1 MTTPSLPPT
10 LDTLETPCLLLDET
24 RMTRNIQ
31 RLNALMAGH
40 GVQLRPHLKTPK
52 SIDVARRVMTS
63 PQGPAAVS
71 TLQEAEQFA
80 AAGVTDLLYA
90 VGVSPSKLDRV
101 LALRAKGVDL
111 TVVVD
116 SIEAARAVA
125 ARAAMAG
132 SPIPTLI
139 EIDCDG
145 HRAGVQPGNHDHLLA
160 VANVLHDAG
169 CLRGVM
175 THAGESYGCRS
186 VDAIADMA
194 EQERWAAVS
203 CAETIRHAGMPCPVV
218 SIGSTPTA
226 HFARNLDGVTEVRAG
241 VYVFFDLVMAGL
253 GVCSV
258 EDIATTVL
266 TTVIGH
272 QADKGWILVDAGWM
286 AMSRDRGTAKQPVD
300 QLYGLVCD
308 ADGRVYPD
316 LLLAETNQ
324 EQGIITL
331 RPGSGASLPD
341 LPLGTKLR
349 IVPNHAC
356 ATCAQHEAYQ
366 VVRPGEP
373 GVVARWERFRGW

>member
-1 MTTPSLPPT
+1 MTAAPVT
-10 LDTLETPCLLLDET
+10 LDTLDTPCLVLDET
-24 RMTRNIQ
+24 RMTRNID
-31 RLNALMAGH
+31 RLNGLMAGH

-52 SIDVARRVMTS
+52 SIEVARRVMAS

-90 VGVSPSKLDRV
+90 VGVAPAKLDRV
-101 LALRAKGVDL
+101 LALRGRDVNL

-116 SIEAARAVA
+116 SIQAALAVA
-125 ARAAMAG
+125 ERARQEGAD
-132 SPIPTLI
+132 IPALI

-145 HRAGVQPGNHDHLLA
+145 HRAGVQPGHTDQLLA
-160 VANVLHDAG
+160 IARVLHGAG
-169 CLRGVM
+169 CLQGVM

-186 VDAIADMA
+186 LEAIAAMA
-194 EQERWAAVS
+194 EQERLAAVT
-203 CAETIRHAGMPCPVV
+203 CADAIRAAGLPCPVV
-218 SIGSTPTA
+218 SVGSTPTA

-258 EDIATTVL
+258 DDIAATVL

-272 QADKGWILVDAGWM
+272 QPDKGWILVDAGWM

-308 ADGRVYPD
+308 ADGKVYPD

-324 EQGIITL
+324 EQGIIKL
-331 RPGSGASLPD
+331 RTGSGAALPD

-356 ATCAQHEAYQ
+356 ATCAQHDAYE
-366 VVRPGEP
+366 VLHSGSRDI
-373 GVVARWERFRGW
+373 VAHWERFRGW

>member
-1 MTTPSLPPT
+1 MPPPLPPA
-10 LDTLETPCLLLDET
+10 LDSLETPCLLLDET

-52 SIDVARRVMTS
+52 SIDVARRVMTG

-90 VGVSPSKLDRV
+90 VGVSPAKLDRV
-101 LALRAKGVDL
+101 LALREKGVDL

-116 SIEAARAVA
+116 SIEAAQAVA
-125 ARAAMAG
+125 ARAAAAG

-145 HRAGVQPGNHDHLLA
+145 HRAGVQPGNHEHLLA
-160 VANVLHDAG
+160 VANVLHAAG

-186 VDAIADMA
+186 VEAIADMA

-203 CAETIRHAGMPCPVV
+203 CAQTIRLAGLPCPVV
-218 SIGSTPTA
+218 SVGSTPTA

-258 EDIATTVL
+258 DDIAATVL

-308 ADGRVYPD
+308 VAGKVYPD